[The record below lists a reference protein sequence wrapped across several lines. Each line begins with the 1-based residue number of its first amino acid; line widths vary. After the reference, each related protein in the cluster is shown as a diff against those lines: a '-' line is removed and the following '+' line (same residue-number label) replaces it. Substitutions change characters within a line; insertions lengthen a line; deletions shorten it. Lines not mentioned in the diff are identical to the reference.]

1 MVMTGVDK
9 TIRGDSAAH
18 GDEGVPA
25 IVTRHLTKR
34 YGKARGIADVDLT
47 VGRGE
52 VFGFVGPNGAGKS
65 TTIRCLLGLIRPTGG
80 SASIFG
86 LDCVRDRV
94 RILENVGYL
103 PSEVFYYEGMRARDL
118 LAYAASFYHRDCSER
133 ITELSERLGLNLD
146 QKIEDMSLGNR
157 KKVGI
162 VQGLLHS
169 PKLVILDEPTSGLD
183 PLAQRAFF
191 DLIREEN
198 REHGVTVLF
207 SSHILSEVQR
217 MCDRV
222 AIIREGRIVTVKDV
236 AELRRS
242 SVKRVSL
249 VLGGSGVRA
258 DGDDGARPVG
268 VSGAIRDE
276 HADSASASI
285 EAILS
290 GLAGVRSLTAGD
302 GASEDVSFL
311 FEGDCNGL
319 LRTLAG
325 LDLADVSITE
335 PTLEEVFMHYYQPA
349 DDAEPGKSG
358 KRDAADDAGQLP
370 TSAASNPSTA
380 LQGSRA

>member
-1 MVMTGVDK
+1 MNGDGITVEA
-9 TIRGDSAAH
+9 DSASS
-18 GDEGVPA
+18 

-34 YGKARGIADVDLT
+34 YGKARGITDVNLT
-47 VGRGE
+47 VRQGE
-52 VFGFVGPNGAGKS
+52 IFGFVGPNGAGKS
-65 TTIRCLLGLIRPTGG
+65 TTIRCLLGLIRPTSG

-86 LDCVRDRV
+86 LDCARDRV
-94 RILENVGYL
+94 SILEEVGYL

-118 LAYAASFYHRDCSER
+118 LDYAASFYRGDHSAR
-133 ITELSERLGLNLD
+133 IAALANRLGLDLD

-222 AIIREGRIVTVKDV
+222 AIIREGRIVAVKDV

-249 VLGGSGVRA
+249 VLGGSGARA
-258 DGDDGARPVG
+258 DGGARPG
-268 VSGAIRDE
+268 VVSDTIRDD
-276 HADSASASI
+276 HPIAASARI
-285 EAILS
+285 GAMLS
-290 GLAGVRSLTAGD
+290 GLAGVRSLTVD
-302 GASEDVSFL
+302 GGSSEDASFL
-311 FEGDCNGL
+311 FEGDCNSL
-319 LRTLAG
+319 LDALAG

-335 PTLEEVFMHYYQPA
+335 PTLEEVFMHYYQPG
-349 DDAEPGKSG
+349 DEPEQPGKPG
-358 KRDAADDAGQLP
+358 AAGNPEPLP
-370 TSAASNPSTA
+370 ASAASDPATA
-380 LQGSRA
+380 PRGERA

>member
-1 MVMTGVDK
+1 MMMTGADRSDA
-9 TIRGDSAAH
+9 TARDGHGGEHESA
-18 GDEGVPA
+18 
-25 IVTRHLTKR
+25 IITRHLTKR
-34 YGKARGIADVDLT
+34 YGKARGITDVDL
-47 VGRGE
+47 VVKRGE
-52 VFGFVGPNGAGKS
+52 IFGFVGPNGAGKS
-65 TTIRCLLGLIRPTGG
+65 TTIRCLLGLIRPTSG
-80 SASIFG
+80 SASVFG
-86 LDCVRDRV
+86 LDSMRDRV

-118 LAYAASFYHRDCSER
+118 LAYAASFYHRDCSAR
-133 ITELSERLGLNLD
+133 IMELAQRLDLNLD

-222 AIIREGRIVTVKDV
+222 AIIREGRIVAVKDV

-249 VLGGSGVRA
+249 VLGGCGARA

-268 VSGAIRDE
+268 VPGAIRDD
-276 HADSASASI
+276 HADAASASI
-285 EAILS
+285 EAMLS
-290 GLAGVRSLTAGD
+290 GLAGVRSLTVG
-302 GASEDVSFL
+302 GGSSEDMSFL
-311 FEGDCNGL
+311 FEGDCNSL
-319 LRTLAG
+319 LDALAD

-335 PTLEEVFMHYYQPA
+335 PTLEEVFMHYYQPDALGEPESSDVA
-349 DDAEPGKSG
+349 DGADAPTEPRG
-358 KRDAADDAGQLP
+358 KRD
-370 TSAASNPSTA
+370 
-380 LQGSRA
+380 